1 MSMLAP
7 SSAYDM
13 QIDALVHESSFFK
26 ELEAKGEIHIDLSEP
41 PSRRDLS
48 GRGDTTYLQKRQD
61 DVVPTTVSES
71 ETSSTSSITSAPSTS
86 AGVETT
92 SAPAIATD
100 TDTNLS
106 PTVVST
112 SISPSITVVT
122 TPLPSPFDTS
132 LGSNFTQSSCPSFF
146 STFLSNSTFQS
157 CVAVSLLLQNSNSF
171 FRAMRS
177 ATLLTQTLDSAC
189 NAPLAICS
197 PLMTNLASQLID
209 ADNCGQDF
217 KAENA
222 LVSQAYAGLIAYEPV
237 YRATCLHDSITGG
250 YCFSQAITNTTNQ
263 ADSYPYYSALGL
275 SMPTDARPTCS
286 QCLKDT
292 MTIFAGYAQDTKQPL
307 SNTYLTSANQIDAGC
322 GAGFAELDIKIGSVD
337 VSSQKMDMLHYV
349 FSIGVFIF
357 FGSHYL
363 VILSVD

>member
-13 QIDALVHESSFFK
+13 QIDPLVQESSFFK
-26 ELEAKGEIHIDLSEP
+26 ELEARGEIHIDLSEP
-41 PSRRDLS
+41 PSRRDV
-48 GRGDTTYLQKRQD
+48 YMQKRQDD
-61 DVVPTTVSES
+61 DVVPTTVS
-71 ETSSTSSITSAPSTS
+71 AA
-86 AGVETT
+86 AGTT

-146 STFLSNSTFQS
+146 STFLANSTFQS
-157 CVAVSLLLQNSNSF
+157 CVPISLLLQNSNSF

-189 NAPLAICS
+189 NAPLAICM

-209 ADNCGQDF
+209 DDNCGQDF

-222 LVSQAYAGLIAYEPV
+222 LVAQAYAGLTAYEPL
-237 YRATCLHDSITGG
+237 YRATCLRDNGSTTGADAG
-250 YCFSQAITNTTNQ
+250 ADTGAYCFSQAITNSTNQ

-275 SMPTDARPTCS
+275 SMPTGARPTCS
-286 QCLKDT
+286 QCLRDT
-292 MTIFAGYAQDTKQPL
+292 MKIFAGYAQDTNQPL
-307 SNTYLTSANQIDAGC
+307 SNTYLMCASQIDTGC

-337 VSSQKMDMLHYV
+337 GQKSAAPSLAV
-349 FSIGVFIF
+349 TASTITAAAAA
-357 FGSHYL
+357 L
-363 VILSVD
+363 VLSFL